1 LAYGRLRLDK
11 HRRDGFGVRGLRV
24 IEPASL
30 DLSAYLRPGDRIVFG
45 QACGE
50 PTTLVEA
57 LIAQGASI
65 GGLSAFIAT
74 SFSGL
79 FTPDSAN
86 AFRLSSM
93 GAIGA
98 LRSMTKA
105 NALDV
110 IPVHVSQVG
119 PLITAGVIPCDV
131 AMIQV
136 SPADAAG
143 NHSCG
148 LISDHVR
155 AAVAKARRVI
165 AEVNAAVPFVPG
177 ETVHASEIDMAVQTD
192 RTPVEVAPAKIG
204 EADLAI
210 ARHSAE
216 FIGDG
221 AVIQTGV
228 GAVPDAILRLLGDR
242 KDLGVHSGMLGD
254 GLIDL
259 VEAGVITNARKEID
273 AGVSINGALIGTR
286 RLYQWADR
294 NPAVRM
300 CATSYTHE
308 AAVLAQLSKLVT
320 INSALEVDLTG
331 QVNAEGS
338 GAAYMGGTGGQVDFV
353 RAGARSPGGHAI
365 IALGATAKG
374 GTLSKIVASLNGP
387 VTTARSEADV
397 IVTEFGAAELKGRS
411 LAQRAKAMVA
421 IAHPDFREELDRA
434 AHAIAQRGF

>member
-1 LAYGRLRLDK
+1 VSTTHAAAD
-11 HRRDGFGVRGLRV
+11 
-24 IEPASL
+24 L
-30 DLSAYLRPGDRIVFG
+30 DLTRYLKPGDRIVMG

-50 PTTLVEA
+50 PSTLLAA
-57 LIAQGASI
+57 LIAQGRDV
-65 GGLSAFIAT
+65 GGLSVFIAT
-74 SFSGL
+74 SFSGAL
-79 FTPDSAN
+79 TPETAGSFA
-86 AFRLSSM
+86 LSSM

-105 NALDV
+105 NKLQV
-110 IPVHVSQVG
+110 VPCHVSQVG
-119 PLITAGVIPCDV
+119 PLIEAGIIPCDV

-136 SPADAAG
+136 SPADADG

-148 LISDHVR
+148 LVSDYVR
-155 AAVAKARRVI
+155 AAVKTARLVI
-165 AEVNAAVPFVPG
+165 AEVNSAVPFTFG
-177 ETVHASEIDMAVQTD
+177 ETIHASEIDVAVQTD
-192 RTPVEVAPAKIG
+192 RAPVEVGVAKIG
-204 EADLAI
+204 ESDIAI
-210 ARHSAE
+210 ARHCAQ

-221 AVIQTGV
+221 SVIQTGV
-228 GAVPDAILRLLGDR
+228 GAVPDAILRMLGDR

-259 VEAGVITNARKEID
+259 VEAGVITNAHKEID
-273 AGVSINGALIGTR
+273 AGVSINGALIGTE

-300 CATSYTHE
+300 CATGYTHD
-308 AAVLAQLSKLVT
+308 AAVLAQLSRLVT

-338 GAAYMGGTGGQVDFV
+338 GASYMGGTGGQVDFV

-374 GTLSKIVASLNGP
+374 GTLSKIVTKLNGP
-387 VTTARSEADV
+387 VTTARTEVDV

-411 LAQRAKAMVA
+411 LAQRAEAMVA
-421 IAHPDFREELDRA
+421 IAHPDFREELDRE